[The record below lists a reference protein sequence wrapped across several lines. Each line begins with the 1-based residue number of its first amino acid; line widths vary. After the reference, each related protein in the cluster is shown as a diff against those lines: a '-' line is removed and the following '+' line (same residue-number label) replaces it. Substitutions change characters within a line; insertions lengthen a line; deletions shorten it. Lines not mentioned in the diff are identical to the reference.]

1 MAKDSY
7 TGPSHVQQV
16 LFNLAAFVVVVAGMR
31 ASSDILIPFLLAI
44 FLSVIANPL
53 VLKLRSRG
61 IPIAGAIVIVILG
74 IIAIGIGVT
83 SLLGTSL
90 NDFSDNLPIYK
101 EMINNTAANFLQ
113 FFEGL
118 GLKISGAAV
127 IERFDP
133 GAAMSLTSS
142 RLSGLGGVLSNGLLI
157 ILMVV
162 FMLLEAT
169 IFKYKMRNI
178 FGSKSDGAS
187 QVDSFSDTVNRYML
201 IKTGTSLATGIIATI
216 WLMILGVDYPL
227 LWGFLTFLFNYV
239 PTVGSIIAAVP
250 PALLALI
257 SPDGGLI
264 TALLSAAGYLVINI
278 SIGSILEPRILGN
291 GLGLST
297 LVVFVSLL
305 FWGWVFGPV
314 GMVLSVPLTMTIKI
328 ALSNSESG
336 KWLSTMMD
344 APMTFSSDK

>member
-1 MAKDSY
+1 
-7 TGPSHVQQV
+7 
-16 LFNLAAFVVVVAGMR
+16 L
-31 ASSDILIPFLLAI
+31 
-44 FLSVIANPL
+44 VI
-53 VLKLRSRG
+53 KLRSRG
-61 IPIAGAIVIVILG
+61 IPIIGAIVLVILG
-74 IIAIGIGVT
+74 IIAVGIGIT

-90 NDFSDNLPIYK
+90 NDFSDNLPQYK
-101 EMINNTAANFLQ
+101 EMLNNSAADFFQ
-113 FFEGL
+113 FFEDMGL
-118 GLKISGAAV
+118 HISGSAI

-133 GAAMSLTSS
+133 GAAMSLTASI
-142 RLSGLGGVLSNGLLI
+142 LSGLGGALSSGLLI
-157 ILMVV
+157 LLMVV

-169 IFKYKMRNI
+169 IFKYKVRNI

-187 QVDSFSDTVNRYML
+187 QVASFSDTVNRYML

-257 SPDGGLI
+257 QLGVFSSFL
-264 TALLSAAGYLVINI
+264 TVAGYFVINI
-278 SIGSILEPRILGN
+278 SIGSILEPRLLGH

-314 GMVLSVPLTMTIKI
+314 GLVLSVPLTMTIKI

-336 KWLSTMMD
+336 KWISTLMD
-344 APMTFSSDK
+344 APMTFSSD

>member
-1 MAKDSY
+1 MGNVSN
-7 TGPSHVQQV
+7 TGPSHVQRV
-16 LFNLAAFVVVVAGMR
+16 LFNIAAFVIVVAGMR
-31 ASSDILIPFLLAI
+31 AASDILIPFLLALFI
-44 FLSVIANPL
+44 SVIANPL
-53 VLKLRSRG
+53 VIKLRSRG
-61 IPIAGAIVIVILG
+61 IPIIGAIVLVILG
-74 IIAIGIGVT
+74 IITIGIGIT

-90 NDFSDNLPIYK
+90 NDFSDNLPQYK
-101 EMINNTAANFLQ
+101 EMVNNSAANFFK
-113 FFEGL
+113 FFEDRGL
-118 GLKISGAAV
+118 HISGSAI

-142 RLSGLGGVLSNGLLI
+142 ILSGLGGALSSGLLI
-157 ILMVV
+157 LLMVV

-169 IFKYKMRNI
+169 IYKYKVRHI

-201 IKTGTSLATGIIATI
+201 IKTGTSLATGIIATV

-257 SPDGGLI
+257 QLGLVSS
-264 TALLSAAGYLVINI
+264 LLSVAGYFVINI
-278 SIGSILEPRILGN
+278 TIGSILEPRILGH
-291 GLGLST
+291 GLGLSS

-336 KWLSTMMD
+336 KWISTLMD
-344 APMTFSSDK
+344 APMTFGSD

>member
-1 MAKDSY
+1 MAKNSY

-16 LFNLAAFVVVVAGMR
+16 LFNLAAIVVVVAGMR
-31 ASSDILIPFLLAI
+31 ASSEILIPFLLAVFI
-44 FLSVIANPL
+44 SVIANPL
-53 VLKLRSRG
+53 VAKLRSRG
-61 IPIAGAIVIVILG
+61 IPILGAILIVIFG
-74 IIAIGIGVT
+74 IVAIGIGVA

-90 NDFSDNLPIYK
+90 NDFSDNLPLYK
-101 EMINNTAANFLQ
+101 EMVNNTATNFFT
-113 FFEGL
+113 FFEER
-118 GLKISGAAV
+118 GLKISGAAI

-142 RLSGLGGVLSNGLLI
+142 ILSGLGGALSSGLLI
-157 ILMVV
+157 LLMVV

-169 IFKYKMRNI
+169 IFKYKMRHI
-178 FGSKSDGAS
+178 FGSQSDGAS

-257 SPDGGLI
+257 TISPV
-264 TALLSAAGYLVINI
+264 TALLSAIGYFVINI
-278 SIGSILEPRILGN
+278 SIGSILEPKILGQ

-297 LVVFVSLL
+297 LVVFISLL
-305 FWGWVFGPV
+305 FWGWVFGPI

-336 KWLSTMMD
+336 KWLSDLMD

>member
-1 MAKDSY
+1 MGNVSN

-16 LFNLAAFVVVVAGMR
+16 LFNLAAFVIVVAGMR

-44 FLSVIANPL
+44 FISVIANPL
-53 VLKLRSRG
+53 VIKLRSRG
-61 IPIAGAIVIVILG
+61 IPIIGAIVLVILG
-74 IIAIGIGVT
+74 IITIGIGIT

-90 NDFSDNLPIYK
+90 NDFSDNLPQYK
-101 EMINNTAANFLQ
+101 EMINNSATNFFQ
-113 FFEGL
+113 FFEDMGL
-118 GLKISGAAV
+118 HISGSAI

-142 RLSGLGGVLSNGLLI
+142 ILSGLGGVLSSGLLI
-157 ILMVV
+157 LLMVV

-169 IFKYKMRNI
+169 IFKYKVRNI
-178 FGSKSDGAS
+178 FGSKSGGAS
-187 QVDSFSDTVNRYML
+187 QVASFSDTVKRYML

-257 SPDGGLI
+257 QLGLVSS
-264 TALLSAAGYLVINI
+264 LLSVAGYIVINI
-278 SIGSILEPRILGN
+278 SIGSILEPRILGH

-305 FWGWVFGPV
+305 FWGWVFGPF

-336 KWLSTMMD
+336 KWISTLMD
-344 APMTFSSDK
+344 APMTFGSD

>member
-1 MAKDSY
+1 MAKNSY

-16 LFNLAAFVVVVAGMR
+16 LFNLAAIVVVVAGMR
-31 ASSDILIPFLLAI
+31 ASSEILIPFLLAI
-44 FLSVIANPL
+44 FISVIANPL
-53 VLKLRSRG
+53 VVRLRSRG
-61 IPIAGAIVIVILG
+61 IPIIGAILIVIFG
-74 IIAIGIGVT
+74 IIAIGIGVA

-90 NDFSDNLPIYK
+90 NDFSENLPIYK
-101 EMINNTAANFLQ
+101 EMVNNTATNFFA
-113 FFEGL
+113 FFEER
-118 GLKISGAAV
+118 GLKISGAAI

-142 RLSGLGGVLSNGLLI
+142 ILSGLGGALSSGLLI
-157 ILMVV
+157 LLMVV

-169 IFKYKMRNI
+169 IFKYKMRHV
-178 FGSKSDGAS
+178 FGSQPNGSS
-187 QVDSFSDTVNRYML
+187 QVDSFTDTVNRYML
-201 IKTGTSLATGIIATI
+201 IKTGTSIATGVIATI
-216 WLMILGVDYPL
+216 WLMILDVDYPL

-257 SPDGGLI
+257 TISPI

-278 SIGSILEPRILGN
+278 TIGSILEPRILGH

-297 LVVFVSLL
+297 VVVFISLL
-305 FWGWVFGPV
+305 FWGWVFGPI

-336 KWLSTMMD
+336 KWLSALMD

>member
-1 MAKDSY
+1 MSKKSY

-16 LFNLAAFVVVVAGMR
+16 LFNLAAIVVVVAGMR
-31 ASSDILIPFLLAI
+31 ASSEILIPFLLAVFI
-44 FLSVIANPL
+44 SVIANPL
-53 VLKLRSRG
+53 VAKLRSRG
-61 IPIAGAIVIVILG
+61 IPILGAILIVIFG
-74 IIAIGIGVT
+74 IVAIGIGVA

-90 NDFSDNLPIYK
+90 NDFSDNLPLYK
-101 EMINNTAANFLQ
+101 EMVNNTATNFFT
-113 FFEGL
+113 FFEER
-118 GLKISGAAV
+118 GLKISGVAI

-142 RLSGLGGVLSNGLLI
+142 ILSGLGGALSSGLLI
-157 ILMVV
+157 LLMVV

-169 IFKYKMRNI
+169 IFKYKMRHI
-178 FGSKSDGAS
+178 FGSQSDGAS

-257 SPDGGLI
+257 TISPV
-264 TALLSAAGYLVINI
+264 TALLSAIGYFVINI
-278 SIGSILEPRILGN
+278 SIGSILEPKILGQ

-297 LVVFVSLL
+297 LVVFISLL
-305 FWGWVFGPV
+305 FWGWVFGPI

-336 KWLSTMMD
+336 KWLSTLMD
-344 APMTFSSDK
+344 APMTLSSDK

>member
-7 TGPSHVQQV
+7 NGPSHVQQV
-16 LFNLAAFVVVVAGMR
+16 LFNLAAFVIVVAGMR

-61 IPIAGAIVIVILG
+61 IPIAGAIIIVILT
-74 IIAIGIGVT
+74 IVAIGIGVT

-142 RLSGLGGVLSNGLLI
+142 ILSGLGGVLSNGLLI

-169 IFKYKMRNI
+169 IFRYKLRNV
-178 FGSKSDGAS
+178 FGSTSDGVS

-216 WLMILGVDYPL
+216 WLMILGIDYPL

-336 KWLSTMMD
+336 KWLSAMMD

>member
-1 MAKDSY
+1 MGNVST

-16 LFNLAAFVVVVAGMR
+16 LFNLAAFVIVVAGMR

-44 FLSVIANPL
+44 FISVIANPL
-53 VLKLRSRG
+53 VIKLRSRG
-61 IPIAGAIVIVILG
+61 IPIIGAIVLVILG
-74 IIAIGIGVT
+74 IITIGIGIT

-90 NDFSDNLPIYK
+90 NDFSDNLPQYK
-101 EMINNTAANFLQ
+101 EMINNSAANFFQ
-113 FFEGL
+113 FFEDMGL
-118 GLKISGAAV
+118 HISGTAI

-142 RLSGLGGVLSNGLLI
+142 ILSGLGGVLSSGLLI
-157 ILMVV
+157 LLMVV

-169 IFKYKMRNI
+169 IFKYKVRHI
-178 FGSKSDGAS
+178 FGSKSGGAS
-187 QVDSFSDTVNRYML
+187 QVASFSDTVKRYML

-257 SPDGGLI
+257 QLGLVSS
-264 TALLSAAGYLVINI
+264 LLSAAGYIVINI
-278 SIGSILEPRILGN
+278 SIGSILEPRILGH
-291 GLGLST
+291 GLGLSS

-336 KWLSTMMD
+336 KWISTLMD
-344 APMTFSSDK
+344 APMTFGSD

>member
-1 MAKDSY
+1 MGNVSN

-16 LFNLAAFVVVVAGMR
+16 LFNLAAFVIVVAGMR

-44 FLSVIANPL
+44 FISVIANPL
-53 VLKLRSRG
+53 VIKLRSQG
-61 IPIAGAIVIVILG
+61 IPIIGAIVLVILG
-74 IIAIGIGVT
+74 IITIGIGIT

-90 NDFSDNLPIYK
+90 NDFSDNLPQYK
-101 EMINNTAANFLQ
+101 EMINNSAANFFQ
-113 FFEGL
+113 FFEDMGL
-118 GLKISGAAV
+118 HISGTAI

-142 RLSGLGGVLSNGLLI
+142 ILSGLGGVLSSGLLI
-157 ILMVV
+157 LLMVV

-169 IFKYKMRNI
+169 IFKYKVRHI
-178 FGSKSDGAS
+178 FGSKSGGAS
-187 QVDSFSDTVNRYML
+187 QVASFSDTVKRYML

-257 SPDGGLI
+257 QLGLVSS
-264 TALLSAAGYLVINI
+264 LLSVAGYIVINI
-278 SIGSILEPRILGN
+278 SIGSILEPRILGR

-336 KWLSTMMD
+336 KWISTLMD
-344 APMTFSSDK
+344 APMTFGSD